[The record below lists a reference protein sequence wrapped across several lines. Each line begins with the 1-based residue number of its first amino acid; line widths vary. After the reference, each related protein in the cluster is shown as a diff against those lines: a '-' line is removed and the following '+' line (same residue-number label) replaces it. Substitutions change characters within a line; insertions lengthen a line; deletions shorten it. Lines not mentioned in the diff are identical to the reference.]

1 MQAGDGCPVRW
12 LRRVKR
18 GASPAAAET
27 SLCFIKTVYR
37 AFLTSPFCSI
47 TAFSSRTASHSF
59 QLDFIWT
66 KREGHTVTCLA
77 SWKHSHSKPQRGVGT
92 RVCPQSCSSF
102 KVPPN
107 PILPQLPKPQQ
118 DQVTGCP
125 LLMIP
130 LPKILLRPASDSA
143 KELGSPWWPSN

>member
-1 MQAGDGCPVRW
+1 MQAGDWGPVRW

-18 GASPAAAET
+18 GGSPAAAET
-27 SLCFIKTVYR
+27 SLCFIKTVYW

-102 KVPPN
+102 KVT
-107 PILPQLPKPQQ
+107 PKPHPSSAPQTT
-118 DQVTGCP
+118 TGSSYWVSP
-125 LLMIP
+125 SHDSPPHDTTQAQHQTLL
-130 LPKILLRPASDSA
+130 K
-143 KELGSPWWPSN
+143 N